1 MGSTPASRT
10 ISDLTAAAETAK
22 RSLTMTLKR
31 WVLWL
36 CIVAL
41 VISELL
47 LFSANQQKSSAQ
59 AEARDTKLQI
69 EQLQAQLDKTKDSSA
84 ESQNS
89 EIARLR
95 SENQDLLRLRNQV
108 RQLNETNQ
116 QLAQQLKSAHLV
128 TQQQQDALQAW
139 QADAAAAQQ
148 EQRAAALAA
157 QQQAQTEV
165 SQRNA
170 CINNLRQI
178 DAAKQQWAL
187 ENNKTD
193 VAIPTELDLLP
204 YLKGGIFPVCP
215 GGGAYTI
222 NAVGLPPTCS
232 VSGHV
237 LPPQ

>member
-1 MGSTPASRT
+1 
-10 ISDLTAAAETAK
+10 LTAAAERAK

-47 LFSANQQKSSAQ
+47 LFSANQQKNAAQ
-59 AEARDTKLQI
+59 AEARDAKQQI
-69 EQLQAQLDKTKDSSA
+69 EQLHAELDQGKTSSA
-84 ESQNS
+84 ETQSA

-108 RQLNETNQ
+108 RQLTEANQQLTETNQ
-116 QLAQQLKSAHLV
+116 QLAQQLKAVRLV
-128 TQQQQDALQAW
+128 VQQQQEQLQAW
-139 QADAAAAQQ
+139 QADAVAAQQ
-148 EQRAAALAA
+148 AQRAAALAA
-157 QQQAQTEV
+157 QQQAQTEAA
-165 SQRNA
+165 QRNA

-187 ENNKTD
+187 ENNKND
-193 VAIPTELDLLP
+193 VAVPTAVDLAP
-204 YLKGGIFPVCP
+204 YLKGGVFPVCP
-215 GGGAYTI
+215 SGGTYTI

-232 VSGHV
+232 VPGHV
-237 LPPQ
+237 LPAQ

>member
-10 ISDLTAAAETAK
+10 ISGLTAAALTAK

-47 LFSANQQKSSAQ
+47 LFSANQQKTAAQ
-59 AEARDTKLQI
+59 AELRDAKQQI
-69 EQLQAQLDKTKDSSA
+69 EQLRTELDQGKTSSV
-84 ESQNS
+84 ETQNG

-95 SENQDLLRLRNQV
+95 TENQDLLRLRNEV
-108 RQLNETNQ
+108 RELTETSRQLAE
-116 QLAQQLKSAHLV
+116 QLKNARV
-128 TQQQQDALQAW
+128 VVQQQQEQLQDW
-139 QADAAAAQQ
+139 QADAVAMQQ
-148 EQRAAALAA
+148 AQRAAAVAA
-157 QQQAQTEV
+157 QQQARTEAA
-165 SQRNA
+165 QRNA

-187 ENNKTD
+187 INNKTD
-193 VAIPTELDLLP
+193 EAVPTAPDLLP
-204 YLKGGIFPVCP
+204 YFKGNVFPVCP
-215 GGGAYTI
+215 GGGTYTI

-237 LPPQ
+237 LPQ

>member
-10 ISDLTAAAETAK
+10 ISDLTAAAESAK
-22 RSLTMTLKR
+22 RSLTMILKR

-41 VISELL
+41 IISELL
-47 LFSANQQKSSAQ
+47 LFSANQQKSAAQ
-59 AEARDTKLQI
+59 ADARDAKLQI
-69 EQLQAQLDKTKDSSA
+69 EQLQAELDKSKNSSV

-108 RQLNETNQ
+108 RELTETNQ
-116 QLAQQLKSAHLV
+116 QLAQQLKSVHLV
-128 TQQQQDALQAW
+128 AQQQQDALQAW
-139 QADAAAAQQ
+139 QADAVAAQQ
-148 EQRAAALAA
+148 AQRAAMLAA
-157 QQQAQTEV
+157 QQQAQTEAA
-165 SQRNA
+165 QRNA

-187 ENNKTD
+187 VNNKTD
-193 VAIPTELDLLP
+193 EAVPTALDLLP
-204 YLKGGIFPVCP
+204 YLKGGVLPVCP
-215 GGGAYTI
+215 SGGTYTI
-222 NAVGLPPTCS
+222 NAVGLPPACS

-237 LPPQ
+237 LSQ

>member
-1 MGSTPASRT
+1 
-10 ISDLTAAAETAK
+10 
-22 RSLTMTLKR
+22 MTLKR

-47 LFSANQQKSSAQ
+47 LFSANQQKSAAQ
-59 AEARDTKLQI
+59 AEARDAKQQV
-69 EQLQAQLDKTKDSSA
+69 EQLRAELEQSKTSNV
-84 ESQNS
+84 ESQTA

-95 SENQDLLRLRNQV
+95 SEHQDLLRLRNQV
-108 RQLNETNQ
+108 RQLDEMTQQLTQTNQ
-116 QLAQQLKSAHLV
+116 QLVQQLKAARLV
-128 TQQQQDALQAW
+128 TQDQQEALQAW
-139 QADAAAAQQ
+139 QADAVAAQQ
-148 EQRAAALAA
+148 AQRAAALAA
-157 QQQAQTEV
+157 QQQAQHEV
-165 SQRNA
+165 AQRNA

-193 VAIPTELDLLP
+193 IVIPTTLDLLP
-204 YLKGGIFPVCP
+204 YLKGGVFPVCP

-232 VSGHV
+232 IPGHT
-237 LPPQ
+237 LPPP